1 VKKRGG
7 VFAAKKRRKIALF
20 LKNLRGELL
29 IVEIILSILLFFF
42 NSPND

>member
-1 VKKRGG
+1 VCEKKGG
-7 VFAAKKRRKIALF
+7 FLLQKRRKIALF